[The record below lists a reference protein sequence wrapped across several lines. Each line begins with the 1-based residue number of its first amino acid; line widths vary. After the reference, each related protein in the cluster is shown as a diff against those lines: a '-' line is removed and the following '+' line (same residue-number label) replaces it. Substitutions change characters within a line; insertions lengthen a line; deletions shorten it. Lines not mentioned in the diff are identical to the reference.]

1 MNLTTPIVLLE
12 TANGDGKNLL
22 AWGMEES
29 CSFRLAVD
37 FYRLA
42 AFIEKTSKW
51 KFGAISYELN
61 REFEK
66 LPEKSSDFIGFPVVC
81 FFIPQVVAE
90 KIDGL
95 WQVVYGKASDAE
107 IDAVLHAFSSRSNP
121 KTSLIPK
128 VSKSEY
134 TQQFELLQ
142 KHIHRGDVYELNY
155 CIEFANHAE
164 IHPPTVYSRLKE
176 RTKAPFS
183 AFFKWENSVLM
194 CGSPERYLRKIGN
207 KVISQPIKG
216 TAPRS
221 ADVDADAQIIARL
234 KNDPKERAENIMITD
249 LVRNDLSKSALPG
262 SVKVEELCEIYSFQT
277 VHQMISTITARYP
290 ENISF
295 SKIIADTFP
304 MGSMTGAPK
313 VRAMELI
320 DQVELGARGLYSGA
334 VGYVDPAGDFD
345 FNVVIR
351 SLQYNTQTHYLS
363 AMVGSA
369 VTALANAETEY
380 EECLLKADALF
391 KALNDD

>member
-90 KIDGL
+90 KIDGR

-128 VSKSEY
+128 VSK
-134 TQQFELLQ
+134 
-142 KHIHRGDVYELNY
+142 
-155 CIEFANHAE
+155 
-164 IHPPTVYSRLKE
+164 
-176 RTKAPFS
+176 
-183 AFFKWENSVLM
+183 
-194 CGSPERYLRKIGN
+194 
-207 KVISQPIKG
+207 
-216 TAPRS
+216 
-221 ADVDADAQIIARL
+221 
-234 KNDPKERAENIMITD
+234 
-249 LVRNDLSKSALPG
+249 
-262 SVKVEELCEIYSFQT
+262 
-277 VHQMISTITARYP
+277 
-290 ENISF
+290 
-295 SKIIADTFP
+295 
-304 MGSMTGAPK
+304 
-313 VRAMELI
+313 
-320 DQVELGARGLYSGA
+320 
-334 VGYVDPAGDFD
+334 
-345 FNVVIR
+345 
-351 SLQYNTQTHYLS
+351 
-363 AMVGSA
+363 
-369 VTALANAETEY
+369 
-380 EECLLKADALF
+380 
-391 KALNDD
+391 